1 MLREESESAIPM
13 EQNVPDEILMN
24 NYAQGDVLSF
34 EVLVKRHEKSM
45 YNYILRI
52 LKDYSLAED
61 VLQETFI
68 RVVRHAARYRPDA
81 KFTTWLYR
89 IARNLCIDK
98 IRRKK
103 IRNYISLSVP
113 VRSYEGSETTL
124 EDCLSSDDPP
134 PEEIAQVHEL
144 EEAIEEALAQLPTP
158 QREVFLFRHQVG
170 LSFKEIS
177 DVMECPEATAKSRM
191 RYALMRI
198 REHLER
204 GQFLEGTISERT
216 GEGVA

>member
-1 MLREESESAIPM
+1 M
-13 EQNVPDEILMN
+13 QDNVPDEILMK
-24 NYAQGDVLSF
+24 YYSSGDIHSF
-34 EVLVKRHEKSM
+34 ETLVRRHEKPV

-52 LKDYSLAED
+52 LKDRTLAED

-103 IRNYISLSVP
+103 IRNYISMSVP
-113 VRSYEGSETTL
+113 IRNYQGSETSL
-124 EDCLSSDDPP
+124 EDCLKSSDPP
-134 PEEIAQVHEL
+134 PEEVIQAREL
-144 EEAIEEALAQLPTP
+144 ERAVEDALAQLPTP

-177 DVMECPEATAKSRM
+177 AVMECPEATAKSRM

-198 REHLER
+198 REYLEKM
-204 GQFLEGTISERT
+204 QFLENSIPEKCKGIEH
-216 GEGVA
+216 ELH